1 MKKKN
6 AQKTFVR
13 VMALIMVAALAASVL
28 LFARIDTRR
37 ESREK
42 DLVE

>member
-13 VMALIMVAALAASVL
+13 VMALIMVAALLLPILANIFG
-28 LFARIDTRR
+28 LFA
-37 ESREK
+37 
-42 DLVE
+42 

>member
-13 VMALIMVAALAASVL
+13 VMALIMVAALLLPIIANIFG
-28 LFARIDTRR
+28 LFA
-37 ESREK
+37 
-42 DLVE
+42 